1 MVRPVLFHSLPE
13 AARYILL
20 PALVGGLIGLAVL
33 HFERAPETGDSARPG
48 FAAAVARAA
57 PGVVNIYSTKHI
69 RPAICQQPRFR
80 EWCNRFAGEAQRQ
93 MQRSLG
99 SGVIVH
105 SAGFILTNN
114 HVIDGADEILVGFAD
129 GVTAAGELVGSDPET
144 DLAVIRVPRSD
155 LTPIPLGE
163 SDLIAVGDVA
173 LAIGNPFGI
182 GQTVSAGIIS
192 AKGRVGISASPYEDF
207 IQTDAAINPGNSGG
221 PLIDSE
227 GRLIGI
233 NTLIFSRSGE
243 SVGIGFAIPAQLAYM
258 ILTEIIEKGRVIRG
272 WLGIDLA
279 NSPAAGASVG
289 LRVTGVDPA
298 GPAASAGLFLND
310 LILAVNDQPAVNSM
324 LISRLIAAIPP
335 GGEMTVEV
343 LRGEHRLTLTAI
355 AGERP

>member
-1 MVRPVLFHSLPE
+1 MVVPVLRFLPE
-13 AARYILL
+13 ALRHVLI
-20 PALVGGLIGLAVL
+20 PALIGGLIGLAVMTL
-33 HFERAPETGDSARPG
+33 TRAFDGAATARPG

-57 PGVVNIYSTKHI
+57 PGVVNIYSTKHV

-99 SGVIVH
+99 SGVIAH
-105 SAGFILTNN
+105 PAGYILTNN
-114 HVIDGADEILVGFAD
+114 HVIDGADEILVGFSD
-129 GVTAAGELVGSDPET
+129 GATATGELVGTDPET
-144 DLAVIRVPRSD
+144 DLAVIRVRRAE

-163 SDLIAVGDVA
+163 SDQIAVGDVA

-192 AKGRVGISASPYEDF
+192 AKGRVGISTSPYEDF

-221 PLIDSE
+221 PLIDAE

-243 SVGIGFAIPAQLAYM
+243 SAGIGFAIPARLAYM

-272 WLGIDLA
+272 WLGVDLA
-279 NSPAAGASVG
+279 SSPGADSSPG
-289 LRVTGVDPA
+289 LLVTGVDPA
-298 GPAASAGLFLND
+298 GPAARAGILRND
-310 LILAVNDQPAVNSM
+310 LITAVNGQPAVNSIV
-324 LISRLIAAIPP
+324 ISRLIAAINP
-335 GGEMTVEV
+335 GGEMIVEV
-343 LRGEHRLTLTAI
+343 SRNGRELTFSAI